1 MLHKEFEDKI
11 KTEIVSILWHYNSLK
26 KYNLSIV
33 KVNTKDAIK
42 DEAKNISQSEYVPWM
57 KAIYK

>member
-11 KTEIVSILWHYNSLK
+11 KSDIVSILWHYNSYR
-26 KYNLSIV
+26 KYNISLP
-33 KVNTKDAIK
+33 KANTKDAIK
-42 DEAKNISQSEYVPWM
+42 EEAKNISQSEYVPWI